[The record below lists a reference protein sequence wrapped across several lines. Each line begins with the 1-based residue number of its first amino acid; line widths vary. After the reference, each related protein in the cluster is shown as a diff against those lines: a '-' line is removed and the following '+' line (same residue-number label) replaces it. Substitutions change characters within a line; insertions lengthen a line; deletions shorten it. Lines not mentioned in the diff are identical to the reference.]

1 MISNIIKRQS
11 KLLLSKNHS
20 LRFFARKSRGSISKM
35 TAVPAVPNNN
45 NNNQAPP
52 PATTDEDP
60 WVEVKDDA
68 TGGIYYWNTKTDET
82 TAVGE
87 PKPTQVA
94 KGGVMSGLGGVVAEG
109 FAFGVGASVARSVV
123 GSFFG
128 GGDDGGG
135 EGGGDDGYF

>member
-1 MISNIIKRQS
+1 MITNIIKRNS
-11 KLLLSKNHS
+11 KLLYKYHS

-35 TAVPAVPNNN
+35 TAVPTS
-45 NNNQAPP
+45 NNQAPP
-52 PATTDEDP
+52 PAKTDEDP

-128 GGDDGGG
+128 GGDDSGG
-135 EGGGDDGYF
+135 EGGDDGYF